1 MFGYIKSYVGNGT
14 TENSK
19 ALRMLTVFLTSILL
33 SGLLISGMYQIS
45 LYYEFSD
52 LYASIINKIDF
63 EAIKSVFMILKNVI
77 VYSLSNFL
85 LVLLILS
92 GVVFWL
98 SSKIYLKE
106 LPFELRHTFSDG
118 VMFLCFMLFALSGL
132 RILFFPEN
140 INSSIYELL
149 VYLFSANIYL
159 LFSLS
164 PVLFHHKRVGD
175 TINCFRFT
183 IWKNFYC
190 KSMIMAYV
198 FFALLGIVSEIG
210 VLFVMFLPVLLF
222 MLTAIIVEAEIGKN
236 QFFKYNTLKNR
247 GIVFKAEDV
256 EKYVDIESVIHE
268 FSKNDKYRPYFSSTK
283 ELEKIKNKK
292 YTISPDMLDKLKTMI
307 AQKDVISEDEVLALY
322 FTKEFIHIF
331 DLRKRHLGNLLY

>member
-45 LYYEFSD
+45 LYYEFSV
-52 LYASIINKIDF
+52 LYASIINQIDF

-106 LPFELRHTFSDG
+106 LPFELKHTFSDG

-140 INSSIYELL
+140 INSSTYELL
-149 VYLFSANIYL
+149 VYLFSSNIYL

-190 KSMIMAYV
+190 KSMIIAYV
-198 FFALLGIVSEIG
+198 IFGLLGIVSEIG

-256 EKYVDIESVIHE
+256 EKYVDIESITHE

-292 YTISPDMLDKLKTMI
+292 YTISPNMLDKLKTMI
-307 AQKDVISEDEVLALY
+307 AQKDVMSEDEVLALY
-322 FTKEFIHIF
+322 FTKDFVHFF
-331 DLRKRHLGNLLY
+331 DLKKRYLGSLLY